1 MVAGWLVITVRAE
14 RPSERTNKKSAGTG
28 TTGIYRRIA
37 KWRDDRTLQW

>member
-37 KWRDDRTLQW
+37 KWRDDRTIQW